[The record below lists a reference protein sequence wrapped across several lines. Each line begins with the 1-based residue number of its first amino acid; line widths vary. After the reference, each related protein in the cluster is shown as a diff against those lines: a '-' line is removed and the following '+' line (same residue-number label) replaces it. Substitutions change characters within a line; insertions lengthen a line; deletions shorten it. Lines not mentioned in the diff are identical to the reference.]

1 MVCDDLSANDPSAVT
16 SQPAPSEGSCGRL
29 RAAAGEVLQSSAS
42 KLSTADHAS
51 CSYGRANSDQAV
63 LTLKRRRFLPPKT
76 LQNLR
81 LPDSVANGYRQ
92 AEPLRRNA
100 VEILAPMP
108 LNAWFSYAAK
118 RPHCCAI
125 TACQSDLVR
134 LAYQCLP
141 KQWQVS
147 LVHP

>member
-29 RAAAGEVLQSSAS
+29 KAAAGEVLQPSAS
-42 KLSTADHAS
+42 KVSTAGHVS

-63 LTLKRRRFLPPKT
+63 LTLERRRFLSPEA

-81 LPDSVANGYRQ
+81 LPDSVASGYRQ
-92 AEPLRRNA
+92 ADPLRRNA
-100 VEILAPMP
+100 VDIPAPMP
-108 LNAWFSYAAK
+108 LNAWSSYAAK
-118 RPHCCAI
+118 RPRRCTI

-134 LAYQCLP
+134 VGISMAYL
-141 KQWQVS
+141 S
-147 LVHP
+147 NSR